1 MMNINEKNVLETYFI
16 NGGNTKDFNVLTAL
30 SECEST
36 LELKIFLAYTAFC
49 RYNCS
54 ITSDESK
61 LATVETLR
69 KKYESN
75 VKDIAEYCEI
85 ADKKTFY
92 ALFSQTL
99 YRVATINDGEQKSN
113 FKRIPYTAET
123 AKNRALMLITTL
135 IFDNIDNALNAFEVY
150 VMEEKSKA
158 KKTLQSAQS
167 ELHKLEKDLNA
178 FRTYATLFE
187 IAEDNNAR
195 ITKENKFAESRKKI
209 SAKIETAQKKYDDIN
224 AKSLSEWEEEF
235 FKKYG
240 ENAL

>member
-1 MMNINEKNVLETYFI
+1 MLNTNEKNVLETYFI
-16 NGGNTKDFNVLTAL
+16 NGGNTKDFNVLSAL

-49 RYNCS
+49 RYNCA

-61 LATVETLR
+61 LSTVETLR

-85 ADKKTFY
+85 ADKKSFY

-99 YRVATINDGEQKSN
+99 YRVSTINDGNEKSN

-123 AKNRALMLITTL
+123 AKSRALMLITTL
-135 IFDNIDNALNAFEVY
+135 VFDNIDNALNAFEVY

-158 KKTLQSAQS
+158 KKALQSAQS
-167 ELHKLEKDLNA
+167 ELHKLEKDVNA
-178 FRTYATLFE
+178 FRTYISLFE
-187 IAEDNNAR
+187 IAEDNAAL

-209 SAKIETAQKKYDDIN
+209 SAKIETAQKKYDDIC
-224 AKSLSEWEEEF
+224 AKTLSEWESEF

-240 ENAL
+240 DNVL